1 MIDNYMIFSFLLM
14 ALIFIRQIS
23 IYKKPNKINYAP
35 LMLGIGALS
44 SVIHF
49 IISPDTQPLILTM
62 KGSMI
67 PFLVSLMLYIVMN
80 IMHQSQMAE
89 NEQIRMEFT
98 KALIKQITDLKNFTQ
113 SLENRKLNYANEER
127 DLRNEFSQKLNQDI
141 ETLSKLLQN
150 QKTFMQNW
158 EEIKKWHQEL
168 NEQFINFTEF
178 KLPELDSI
186 IHKHIDMLR
195 ISEAEHYKKLTVYL
209 EETIGKKENIIDAIK
224 ELDDEIVNIK
234 NLSSLIAQEIITKSL
249 KEIKRIST
257 DFEGKL
263 NELSLHTESLKTT
276 LSESENKIDNVKNLS
291 SIVIEQM
298 VIISKKLEEFENKKE
313 HFDELISKITPV
325 LNDLESLKKQYK
337 DSDKALNLAIDDMKQ
352 IQYDNLKE
360 LSNEVHKLVEDVK
373 EKVDS
378 SIDELKRQYHL
389 SDDVIT
395 QSVKIL
401 AKKTQLKNPYENQ
414 ED

>member
-1 MIDNYMIFSFLLM
+1 
-14 ALIFIRQIS
+14 
-23 IYKKPNKINYAP
+23 
-35 LMLGIGALS
+35 
-44 SVIHF
+44 
-49 IISPDTQPLILTM
+49 
-62 KGSMI
+62 
-67 PFLVSLMLYIVMN
+67 
-80 IMHQSQMAE
+80 
-89 NEQIRMEFT
+89 
-98 KALIKQITDLKNFTQ
+98 
-113 SLENRKLNYANEER
+113 
-127 DLRNEFSQKLNQDI
+127 
-141 ETLSKLLQN
+141 
-150 QKTFMQNW
+150 
-158 EEIKKWHQEL
+158 
-168 NEQFINFTEF
+168 
-178 KLPELDSI
+178 
-186 IHKHIDMLR
+186 MLR

-263 NELSLHTESLKTT
+263 NELSLHTESLKTV

-298 VIISKKLEEFENKKE
+298 VIISNKLEEFENKKE

-337 DSDKALNLAIDDMKQ
+337 DSDKALNLTIDDMKQ

-373 EKVDS
+373 EKVDN